1 MKDSVRKKIKIIFLV
16 LSIII
21 ISLFFGVL
29 LFFICKSIITDHN
42 NEYDSNVLLLLM
54 FLTFYLSLII
64 PLIID
69 LKNTIHPKEN
79 TKKRKDTRNS
89 KVEGII
95 KGRQFDLLDSN
106 SDGIISVDEF
116 YPLTEEEVFEK
127 IKESNYNFS
136 KEEFYSFCKELFIKL
151 QSAWTDKDLVKIKVL
166 EDDSLFSQHRLIID
180 DLNSNNLTDV
190 RKDVFIKG
198 VLLKDYKI
206 EGNNEIVVVALTA
219 DVKKYI
225 VDSKGEIISGDN
237 EHRIT
242 IPYILTLEKNKDV
255 NNSTS
260 DVKSNCPNCGS
271 VVDVDSDGICKYCGS
286 LLDNSQNGWRLL
298 DIKNIDINKI

>member
-42 NEYDSNVLLLLM
+42 NEYDSNELLLLM
-54 FLTFYLSLII
+54 VLTFSLSLII

-116 YPLTEEEVFEK
+116 YPLTEEEVLEK
-127 IKESNYNFS
+127 IKESNQSFS
-136 KEEFYSFCKELFIKL
+136 KDEFYSYCKELFTKL
-151 QSAWTDKDLVKIKVL
+151 QSIWTSKDLKKLRVL
-166 EDDSLFSQHRLIID
+166 EDSKLFNQHKLIIE
-180 DLNSNNLTDV
+180 DLNSNSLTDY
-190 RKDVFIKG
+190 RKDIFIKG
-198 VLLKDYKI
+198 VLLKDYKV
-206 EGNNEIVVVALTA
+206 EEDNEVVVVALTA
-219 DVKKYI
+219 DVKKY
-225 VDSKGEIISGDN
+225 VLDSMGEIISGDK
-237 EHRIT
+237 EHRVT
-242 IPYILTLEKNKDV
+242 IPYILTLVKNK
-255 NNSTS
+255 NNSIS
-260 DVKSNCPNCGS
+260 KIDKINCPNCGS
-271 VVDVDSDGICKYCGS
+271 VVSIDDDNVCKYCGS
-286 LLDNSQNGWRLL
+286 IIDNNDNNWKLL
-298 DIKNIDINKI
+298 DIRNIDINGI